1 MTRALFQ
8 RIDENVFKLVQ
19 EKHQYSTEE
28 LQAMWQDDERGEYIQ
43 LSDDGSA
50 RYIAH
55 GSAREEIVPPTTK
68 RTMSRFVG
76 GDPTKQPVSV
86 QVDAEHGPEA
96 EHQKFQMIDAWCK
109 KHSYWPNI
117 WYVNERGNIEL
128 VSRKGDFLGGLV

>member
-1 MTRALFQ
+1 MTKALFQ

-19 EKHQYSTEE
+19 EKHQHSTEE
-28 LQAMWQDDERGEYIQ
+28 LQAMWQEDERGEYIQ

-55 GSAREEIVPPTTK
+55 GSAIEEIVPPTTK
-68 RTMSRFVG
+68 RTTSRFVG
-76 GDPTKQPVSV
+76 GPQASV
-86 QVDAEHGPEA
+86 QVDAEHGPDA
-96 EHQKFQMIDAWCK
+96 EGQKFRMIDEWCT